1 MGWFDPPAFRVA
13 TRLPLARPAVRRQD
27 DTTPDL
33 HWFLTRLD
41 TMSGPDDGETRARVS
56 DEERDRVAELVN
68 GAVEDG
74 RLTRAEGDE
83 RLAGVHAAVH
93 HEDLDAY
100 IRELEQPRSEPEEG
114 RAPGA
119 TGSELPTSSFSLM
132 RNEVR
137 RGQWAPGPV
146 HSVLA
151 FMGGVEL
158 DLRDA
163 RLDPRGT
170 TIRAVAIMGGI
181 VIVVGPEVEVQC
193 EGRGLM
199 GGFGDVS
206 GPPTVPPS
214 FGAPPLHV
222 TGLAA
227 WGGVEIRRR
236 KRDAIPP
243 E

>member
-1 MGWFDPPAFRVA
+1 MRE
-13 TRLPLARPAVRRQD
+13 
-27 DTTPDL
+27 
-33 HWFLTRLD
+33 
-41 TMSGPDDGETRARVS
+41 PDDGERRARVL
-56 DEERDRVAELVN
+56 DEERDRVAELVRV
-68 GAVEDG
+68 AVDDG

-83 RLAGVHAAVH
+83 RLAGIYAAVH
-93 HEDLDAY
+93 HDDLRAY
-100 IRELEQPRSEPEEG
+100 IRELEQPAAAPEEG
-114 RAPGA
+114 RTPGA
-119 TGSELPTSSFSLM
+119 TGTELPTSSFSLM
-132 RNEVR
+132 RSQVR

-158 DLRDA
+158 DLRHA

-170 TIRAVAIMGGI
+170 TIRALAIMGGI

-199 GGFGDVS
+199 GGFGDLS
-206 GPPTVPPS
+206 GPPTVPQP
-214 FGAPPLHV
+214 FGAPALHV

-236 KRDAIPP
+236 SRDAIPP

>member
-1 MGWFDPPAFRVA
+1 
-13 TRLPLARPAVRRQD
+13 
-27 DTTPDL
+27 
-33 HWFLTRLD
+33 
-41 TMSGPDDGETRARVS
+41 MSGPDDGEPRARVS
-56 DEERDRVAELVN
+56 DEEREHVAELVRA
-68 GAVEDG
+68 AVDDG

-83 RLAGVHAAVH
+83 RLAGVDAAEH
-93 HEDLDAY
+93 HEDLQAY
-100 IRELEQPRSEPEEG
+100 IRELEQPTGAPEEG

-119 TGSELPTSSFSLM
+119 TGTELPTSSFSLM
-132 RNEVR
+132 RNQIR

-199 GGFGDVS
+199 GGFGDLS
-206 GPPTVPPS
+206 GPPTVPPA
-214 FGAPPLHV
+214 FGAPTLHV

-236 KRDAIPP
+236 NRDAIPP

>member
-1 MGWFDPPAFRVA
+1 
-13 TRLPLARPAVRRQD
+13 
-27 DTTPDL
+27 
-33 HWFLTRLD
+33 
-41 TMSGPDDGETRARVS
+41 MSGPDDGEPRARVS
-56 DEERDRVAELVN
+56 DEERDRVAELVRA
-68 GAVEDG
+68 AVDDG
-74 RLTRAEGDE
+74 RLTPAEGDE

-93 HEDLDAY
+93 HEDLHAY
-100 IRELEQPRSEPEEG
+100 LRELEQPRQAPEEG

-119 TGSELPTSSFSLM
+119 MGTELPTSSFSLM
-132 RNEVR
+132 GNQVR

-181 VIVVGPEVEVQC
+181 VIVVGPDVEVQC

-199 GGFGDVS
+199 GGFGDLS

-236 KRDAIPP
+236 NRDAIPP